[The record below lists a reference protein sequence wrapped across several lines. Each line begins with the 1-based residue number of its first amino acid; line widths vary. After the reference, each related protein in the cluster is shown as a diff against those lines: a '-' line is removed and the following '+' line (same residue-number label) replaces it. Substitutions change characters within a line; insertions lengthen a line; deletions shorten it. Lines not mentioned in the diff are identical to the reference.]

1 MKETYYLNKD
11 TLPVMPVPHDNI
23 ISHITVDDEFMIF
36 IMETDPEDK
45 DDSIQYFK
53 PGVKGLTIRYHLCGR
68 LFDIYQMK
76 NASRHLFRKILPRF
90 IELDISPET
99 LTKGKH
105 KLEYLDHYVNVESI
119 IFRLFSGTEIRLE
132 ADVDYVEYE
141 WVF

>member
-23 ISHITVDDEFMIF
+23 ISNITVDDEFMIF

-76 NASRHLFRKILPRF
+76 NASRHLFRKIPPQF
-90 IELDISPET
+90 IELDTSPET

-105 KLEYLDHYVNVESI
+105 RLEYLDHYVNIESI